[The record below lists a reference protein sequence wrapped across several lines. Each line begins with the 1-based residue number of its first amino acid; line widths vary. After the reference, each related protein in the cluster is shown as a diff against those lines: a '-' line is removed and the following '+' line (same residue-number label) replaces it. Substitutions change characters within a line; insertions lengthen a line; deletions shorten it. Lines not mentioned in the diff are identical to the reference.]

1 MRIRQLWQEFHTL
14 HLNWTGFKPI
24 RKCNFQLG
32 QGRVSHALLNMNGI
46 QTHSKKHSP
55 AEWRVSHAPL
65 NMNGIQTHS
74 KM

>member
-1 MRIRQLWQEFHTL
+1 
-14 HLNWTGFKPI
+14 
-24 RKCNFQLG
+24 
-32 QGRVSHALLNMNGI
+32 MNGI
-46 QTHSKKHSP
+46 QTHSEKHSP